1 MKNITTLSASD
12 IFKKPCSFYAGAAA
26 INQLPPQSIPEFGFI
41 GRSNVGK
48 SSLVNALTNNSK
60 LARVSQNPGCTRQ
73 VNFFNLYDILSLV
86 DLPGY
91 GYAKVSKAEK
101 SDWDRLIYTYLR
113 GRSTLIRCFLLIDAR
128 HPFKKNDIEMMEFL
142 DEFGISYQVV
152 FTKSDY
158 LKQEEKDALNQKFIA
173 INNAH
178 TGSYPECLF
187 TSSRNQE
194 GILQLQEII
203 FELSKGSNS

>member
-1 MKNITTLSASD
+1 MKNINTISACD
-12 IFKKPCSFYAGAAA
+12 IFKKPCNFYAGAAA
-26 INQLPPQSIPEFGFI
+26 INQLPPESIPEFGFI

-48 SSLVNALTNNSK
+48 SSLVNSLTNNSK

-73 VNFFNLYDILSLV
+73 VNFFNLYDTLSLV

-101 SDWDRLIYTYLR
+101 SDWDRLICAYLR
-113 GRSTLIRCFLLIDAR
+113 GRSTLMRCFLLMDAR

-158 LKQEEKDALNQKFIA
+158 LKQDDKDEINAKFLSL
-173 INNAH
+173 NNAH
-178 TGSYPECLF
+178 AGSFPECLF
-187 TSSRNQE
+187 TSSKSME

-203 FELSKGSNS
+203 FAMCIGSNS